1 MAARGLKKA
10 LRWFPHS
17 TEDHHHLEEDEGSNE
32 RRGLLRSH
40 LEQVV
45 PVTDL
50 DEEPNTSSS
59 AVKEPKTVALKVSM
73 HCHCCARK
81 VEKQILKMEGVVSFK
96 VELEN
101 KKVTVVGNVN
111 PMEVLESIC
120 KVMKSAQILAAA

>member
-1 MAARGLKKA
+1 MAARGLNKA

-17 TEDHHHLEEDEGSNE
+17 TEDHHLEEDEGSNE
-32 RRGLLRSH
+32 RRSLLRSH

-50 DEEPNTSSS
+50 DEEPNASSS

-81 VEKQILKMEGVVSFK
+81 VEKQISKMEGVVSFK

-120 KVMKSAQILAAA
+120 KVMKSAQILAAT

>member
-10 LRWFPHS
+10 FRWFPHS
-17 TEDHHHLEEDEGSNE
+17 NEDHHHLEEDEGSSE

-50 DEEPNTSSS
+50 EDEPNASSS

>member
-10 LRWFPHS
+10 FRWFPHS
-17 TEDHHHLEEDEGSNE
+17 NEDHHHLEEDEGSSE

-50 DEEPNTSSS
+50 EDEPNASSS

-81 VEKQILKMEGVVSFK
+81 VEKQILKMEG
-96 VELEN
+96 
-101 KKVTVVGNVN
+101 T
-111 PMEVLESIC
+111 
-120 KVMKSAQILAAA
+120 